1 MRTRIVTTLALGLV
15 VACRGKSTDAS
26 ATDSARASAPA
37 PSLSATTH
45 AALDRALHDLGVT
58 PFPLGQLAVNDKW
71 HVMAD
76 TAAVPQLYLMYR
88 VAALQLPSGPVS
100 VTLPVTLL
108 RYSRGNWRVLETK
121 IATDTLPPRVVT
133 ALTPSLS
140 DTSRTYAFLVHT
152 IALIPDVPD
161 LEAQI
166 RDERDLM
173 IRQGDILLSN
183 GLLGTGR
190 DP

>member
-1 MRTRIVTTLALGLV
+1 MTTRIVAALTLAIGLV
-15 VACRGKSTDAS
+15 VACRGGSSDSSAS
-26 ATDSARASAPA
+26 ASARTSEPA

-45 AALDRALHDLGVT
+45 VALDSALRDLGAT
-58 PFPLGQLAVNDKW
+58 PFPIGQLAVSDKW

-76 TAAVPQLYLMYR
+76 SAAVPRLYLMYR
-88 VAALQLPSGPVS
+88 VAALQLPSGPVT
-100 VTLPVTLL
+100 VTLPVTLF
-108 RYSRGNWRVLETK
+108 RFSRGSWRVLETK
-121 IATDTLPPRVVT
+121 IATDSLPRPVVT
-133 ALTPSLS
+133 ALTPSLT

-173 IRQGDILLSN
+173 VRQGSILLTN
-183 GLLGTGR
+183 GLFGAER
-190 DP
+190 